1 MDTQQQLKEK
11 LKGLLDK
18 RQEKR
23 MAFQALLGDGSG
35 NVAVPGRANYVYVR
49 GLNGETLQV
58 YNDSAP
64 LVDDLPV
71 WVGYDNFT
79 TTLLQ
84 ILSLDRSAV
93 ATGEAGEATFVH
105 VAMHGNTHSW
115 GGVDVTPIYLRQVM
129 DLQPV
134 ITGDWEVTIQRGL
147 APTARGGWNLI
158 VDEVLDLADYAPTS
172 GALYCLV
179 YSDQNGELQIRPG
192 ALKDSTTFLEIGDIP
207 AALPGE
213 WPVCAVRLYADQ
225 TVLVE
230 DETTVD
236 LVDLRFVYLYQSA
249 MLARNIALVEAE
261 LDLETTRL
269 AMQAWAD
276 RRNAAVS
283 AAEFDFEISKHVVG
297 G

>member
-1 MDTQQQLKEK
+1 MDTQQLKEK
-11 LKGLLDK
+11 LKFLLDK

-23 MAFQALLGDGSG
+23 LAFQALLGDGNG
-35 NVAVPGRANYVYVR
+35 NVAVFGRANYVYVR

-64 LVDDLPV
+64 LVEDLPV

-79 TTLLQ
+79 PTLLQ

-93 ATGEAGEATFVH
+93 ATGEVGEATFVH

-115 GGVDVTPIYLRQVM
+115 GGVDATPVYLRQVM

-134 ITGDWEVTIQRGL
+134 ITGEWEVTIQRGL
-147 APTARGGWNLI
+147 APTATGGWNLI
-158 VDEVLDLADYAPTS
+158 VDEVLDFADYAPAS

-179 YSDQNGELQIRPG
+179 YIDQNGELQIRPG
-192 ALKDSTTFLEIGDIP
+192 ALKDSTIFLEIGDIP

-225 TVLVE
+225 AALVE

-236 LVDLRFVYLYQSA
+236 LIDLRFVYLHQSA
-249 MLARNIALVEAE
+249 ILAKSLAVMEAE
-261 LDLETTRL
+261 IDLELTRL
-269 AMQAWAD
+269 AMRVWVGRQ
-276 RRNAAVS
+276 NAAVL
-283 AAEFDFEISKHVVG
+283 AAEFDFEISQHVIG